1 MKSPATS
8 APQAVANTSVR
19 EGATHDNQGP
29 FLYCCVCCQ
38 PFWGSHPPASDPW
51 VTSCQ
56 HVVCRRHI
64 DFHGNTH
71 LESSSDAVSNNLLD
85 ADTTFTCPF
94 CDVEGVSGET
104 LQVCDIY
111 STLKTHANIWLP
123 QDANRWSPGTQGRD
137 QGLTGKASNL
147 FGCAQYLSYDVP
159 LQFQYDNLQSVSEQ
173 GAYYKDLAETYG
185 DNVQINREALIWT
198 RTELENATEV
208 QRYYIT

>member
-1 MKSPATS
+1 MS
-8 APQAVANTSVR
+8 NYL
-19 EGATHDNQGP
+19 
-29 FLYCCVCCQ
+29 F
-38 PFWGSHPPASDPW
+38 
-51 VTSCQ
+51 
-56 HVVCRRHI
+56 
-64 DFHGNTH
+64 
-71 LESSSDAVSNNLLD
+71 DAG
-85 ADTTFTCPF
+85 TTFTCPF
-94 CDVEGVSGET
+94 CDDEGVSGEM

-123 QDANRWSPGTQGRD
+123 LDANRRSPGTQGRD

-185 DNVQINREALIWT
+185 EKVKIKREALIWT
-198 RTELENATEV
+198 RTELEKAREV